1 MKINFQ
7 YIDNDIVLSD
17 NKIMVMEVENK
28 SYFYRIINDLNLI
41 SHGSILETVIAYDNE
56 DSEIILSNKMEIYVD
71 YFNIELNSKKNLV
84 SLYKILKNSI
94 NDEDKDNIAKYYTKI
109 KKILSKSLL
118 DSNLTLNI
126 NDEYDLENLLKLFKV
141 NITLQNNLLDN
152 LLLIIDINTMF
163 KNNDLLIF
171 VNLKQYLTKVELEEL
186 YKYSI
191 YNGVKILLI
200 DSQCY
205 GVTSDLEKKLIIDL
219 NLDEFLI

>member
-28 SYFYRIINDLNLI
+28 NYFYRIINDLNLI
-41 SHGSILETVIAYDNE
+41 SHGYILETVAVYDNE
-56 DSEIILSNKMEIYVD
+56 DSEIILSNRMEIYVD
-71 YFNIELNSKKNLV
+71 YFNIELNSKKNLIF
-84 SLYKILKNSI
+84 LYKTLKNSI

-118 DSNLTLNI
+118 DSNLSLNI

-141 NITLQNNLLDN
+141 NIALQNNLLDN

-171 VNLKQYLTKVELEEL
+171 VNLKQYLTKIELEEL

-191 YNGVKILLI
+191 YNDVKILLI

>member
-7 YIDNDIVLSD
+7 YVDNDIVLSD

-41 SHGSILETVIAYDNE
+41 SHGNILETVVVYDNG
-56 DSEIILSNKMEIYVD
+56 DSEIILSNRMEIYVD
-71 YFNIELNSKKNLV
+71 YFNIELNSKKNLI
-84 SLYKILKNSI
+84 SLYKTLKNSI

-118 DSNLTLNI
+118 DSNLLLNL
-126 NDEYDLENLLKLFKV
+126 NDEYDLDNLLKLFKV

-171 VNLKQYLTKVELEEL
+171 VNLKQYLTKIELEEL

-191 YNGVKILLI
+191 YNDVKILLI

>member
-7 YIDNDIVLSD
+7 YIDNDIILSD

-28 SYFYRIINDLNLI
+28 SYFYRIINDLNLT
-41 SHGSILETVIAYDNE
+41 SHGNILETVIAYDNE
-56 DSEIILSNKMEIYVD
+56 DSEIILSNKIEIYVD

-84 SLYKILKNSI
+84 SLYKTLQNSI

-109 KKILSKSLL
+109 KNILSKSLL
-118 DSNLTLNI
+118 DSNLSLNI
-126 NDEYDLENLLKLFKV
+126 NDEYDLENLLKLFKI
-141 NITLQNNLLDN
+141 NIALQNNLLDN

-171 VNLKQYLTKVELEEL
+171 VNLKQYLTKIELEEL

-191 YNGVKILLI
+191 YNDVKILLI

>member
-41 SHGSILETVIAYDNE
+41 SHGNILETVIAYDNE
-56 DSEIILSNKMEIYVD
+56 DSEIILSNKIEIYVD

-84 SLYKILKNSI
+84 SLYKTLQNSI

-109 KKILSKSLL
+109 KNILSKSLL
-118 DSNLTLNI
+118 DSNLSLNI

-141 NITLQNNLLDN
+141 NIALQNNLLDN

-171 VNLKQYLTKVELEEL
+171 VNLKQYLTKIELEEL

-191 YNGVKILLI
+191 YNDVKILLI

>member
-7 YIDNDIVLSD
+7 YVDNDIVLSD

-41 SHGSILETVIAYDNE
+41 SHGNILETVVVYDNG
-56 DSEIILSNKMEIYVD
+56 DSEIILSNRMEIYVD
-71 YFNIELNSKKNLV
+71 YFNIELNSKKNLI
-84 SLYKILKNSI
+84 SLYKTLKNSI

-118 DSNLTLNI
+118 DSNLLLNL
-126 NDEYDLENLLKLFKV
+126 NDEYDLDNLLKLFKV
-141 NITLQNNLLDN
+141 NIALQNNLLDN

-171 VNLKQYLTKVELEEL
+171 VNLKQYLTKIELEEL

-191 YNGVKILLI
+191 YNDVKILLI

>member
-41 SHGSILETVIAYDNE
+41 SHGNILETVIAYDNE
-56 DSEIILSNKMEIYVD
+56 DSEIILSNKIEIYVD

-84 SLYKILKNSI
+84 FLYKTLQNSI

-109 KKILSKSLL
+109 KNILSKSLL
-118 DSNLTLNI
+118 DSNLSLSI
-126 NDEYDLENLLKLFKV
+126 NDEYDLENLLKLFKI
-141 NITLQNNLLDN
+141 NIALQNNLLDN

-171 VNLKQYLTKVELEEL
+171 VNLKQYLTKIELEEL

-191 YNGVKILLI
+191 YNDVKILLI